1 MVISPKDGYELKLK
15 EMGCKH
21 IELDIK
27 RTSKNIY
34 KELLIILKYVKIYR
48 NIKPDVILN
57 FTPKANIYSSIAA
70 LGRKINVINN
80 ISGLGKIFLSNG
92 LLTKLVLQAYK
103 FSSKSANTV
112 FFQNREDLNHF
123 IDQGIVCP
131 NKAKYIPGSGVCLRK
146 FSINPSPD
154 DDKIRF
160 ILVARILK
168 EKGIFE
174 YINAAGILNKENHN
188 LEFAILGPIDTD
200 NPDSI
205 QEEKLLEITQKSNI
219 QYLGHSDDVA
229 SIIKKYDCV
238 VLPSYYKEGVPK
250 SLLEAAAM
258 GKPLITTDNV
268 GCRDIVQDGVN
279 GFICEKKNP
288 DSLAN
293 AMYKIIKIN
302 HQERLNLGLK
312 GRKLIEEKFDE
323 KIVIDKYMREINGFL

>member
-1 MVISPKDGYELKLK
+1 MAISPKDGYELKLK
-15 EMGCKH
+15 EIGCKH

-27 RTSKNIY
+27 RTSRNIY
-34 KELLIILKYVKIYR
+34 KELLVILKYAKIYR
-48 NIKPDVILN
+48 KIKPDVILN

-70 LGRKINVINN
+70 FGSKINVINN
-80 ISGLGKIFLSNG
+80 ISGLGKVFLSNG

-103 FSSKSANTV
+103 LSSKSANTV

-131 NKAKYIPGSGVCLRK
+131 NKAKYIPGSGVCLSK

-174 YINAAGILNKENHN
+174 YINAADILNKENHN

-205 QEEKLLEITQKSNI
+205 QEEKLLEITRKSNI
-219 QYLGHSDDVA
+219 QYLGKSDDVA
-229 SIIKKYDCV
+229 SIVKKYDCV

-268 GCRDIVQDGVN
+268 GCRDIVLDGVN
-279 GFICEKKNP
+279 GFLCEKKNP
-288 DSLAN
+288 ASLAK
-293 AMYKIIKIN
+293 AMYKIIKID
-302 HQERLNLGLK
+302 HQERLKIGLN

-323 KIVIDKYMREINGFL
+323 KVVIDKYMREINSFL